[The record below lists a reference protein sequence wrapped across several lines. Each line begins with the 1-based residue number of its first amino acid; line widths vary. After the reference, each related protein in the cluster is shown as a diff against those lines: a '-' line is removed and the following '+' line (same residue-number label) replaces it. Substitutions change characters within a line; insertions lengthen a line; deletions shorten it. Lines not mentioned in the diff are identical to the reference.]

1 MNRTNSSVLEDELEH
16 IIYSYIQNRL
26 IPSNPS
32 SETIN
37 NTQIYD
43 NTNATVTT
51 HLPTFQNNVTTPL
64 PNSQNN
70 VTTPL
75 PTFQNN
81 VTTPLPNSQNNVTT
95 LLPNSQNNVNN
106 RMLMINNLFNNYNTT
121 MQTYQSNISHI
132 INLIERIQYNS
143 YFYEEEPQNQEQN
156 QPTESPNNENIF
168 QVEPNQEINNSN
180 NNSNNNSMDNS
191 MDISMDNIN
200 QPINNS
206 HILSS
211 NQLGE
216 YIVYYYPSNITRYDE
231 PDSLTQE
238 QFNICVR
245 DISYTELHN
254 ETICPITLDNFIIG
268 ETISEIRQCNHIFKK
283 NGLMNWLSRNI
294 KCPICR
300 YDLRNYNRIID
311 NLPFTNNT
319 YYNNTTNTTLN
330 TDEDSDLY
338 I

>member
-51 HLPTFQNNVTTPL
+51 PLQTFQNNVTTPL

-70 VTTPL
+70 VTTP
-75 PTFQNN
+75 
-81 VTTPLPNSQNNVTT
+81 
-95 LLPNSQNNVNN
+95 LPNSQNNVNN

-143 YFYEEEPQNQEQN
+143 YFYEEEPPN
-156 QPTESPNNENIF
+156 QPTKSP
-168 QVEPNQEINNSN
+168 

-191 MDISMDNIN
+191 MNNSMDNIN
-200 QPINNS
+200 QPITNS

-231 PDSLTQE
+231 PDSLTHE